1 MFICYLPDSGDMV
14 ENKWPLL
21 HGALIPVEEQM
32 IVSETRTCQMMI
44 KAKKK
49 NKVRVFRFVI
59 FK

>member
-1 MFICYLPDSGDMV
+1 MPDSGDMV

-21 HGALIPVEEQM
+21 HGALFPVEEQM